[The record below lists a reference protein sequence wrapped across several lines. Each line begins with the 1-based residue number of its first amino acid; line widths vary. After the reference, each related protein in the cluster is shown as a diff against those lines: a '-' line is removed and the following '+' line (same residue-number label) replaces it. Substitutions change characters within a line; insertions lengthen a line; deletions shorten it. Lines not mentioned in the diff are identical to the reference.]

1 MIQRIIRHCIIIK
14 QHTMS
19 NRYIAAFEEAFQPH
33 VKILYDP
40 SLNNIS
46 GVMGAENKQ
55 CFLISI
61 RGTRMELLKLA
72 ASRTNNNEYSGSDI
86 LRRIHTAAHNLG
98 ITQIILTDSS
108 ELLVPGDNNPPI
120 CFWRYHILLHGISW
134 YNKFGYFSKQHI
146 DETRHNA
153 FILNE
158 PLSNYSRF
166 AEYALF
172 RKYFPDANNDISV
185 HEAMILLDKQRKTSK
200 VEDDDDLYTLI
211 QFLVLEPPLK
221 YNSRLINSQKNII
234 TRGFG

>member
-1 MIQRIIRHCIIIK
+1 
-14 QHTMS
+14 MS

-61 RGTRMELLKLA
+61 RGTRMELLQLA
-72 ASRTNNNEYSGSDI
+72 ANRTNNANNNNNNNEYSGSGSEI
-86 LRRIHTAAHNLG
+86 LCRIHTAAHNLG
-98 ITQIILTDSS
+98 ITQIVLTDSS
-108 ELLVPGDNNPPI
+108 ELLVPGDNKPPI

-146 DETRHNA
+146 NETRHNA

-185 HEAMILLDKQRKTSK
+185 REAMILLDKQRKTSK

-221 YNSRLINSQKNII
+221 YNSRLTYSQKNII